1 MGALGQAAQA
11 NPCACQQPLSNGVY
25 PDSGIPPC
33 PPGQWY
39 SANCTEAEANMPFC
53 AGIPYGQP
61 GYEQCVQNDA
71 AQASNATGAMGQ
83 PVNYSAGYEAIIASL
98 PPPTPATKTPAG
110 TTPTSSGSGSST
122 PTSGAAGSG
131 VTQSQITTAATTSS
145 TDVSGSTTATPTPSD
160 FAWLT
165 ESMVD
170 GIPNWALLA
179 GGGLVLLLFLGGKR

>member
-1 MGALGQAAQA
+1 MGALAQAQA

-61 GYEQCVQNDA
+61 GYEQCVAADA
-71 AQASNATGAMGQ
+71 AQATDATGAFGQ
-83 PVNYSAGYEAIIASL
+83 TVNESAGYNAIIASL
-98 PPPTPATKTPAG
+98 PPPPTPKTPATPAA
-110 TTPTSSGSGSST
+110 TPT
-122 PTSGAAGSG
+122 PPAAGSG
-131 VTQSQITTAATTSS
+131 VTQSQVTTAATTSN
-145 TDVSGSTTATPTPSD
+145 TDVSGSTTAVAAPSD
-160 FAWLT
+160 FAWFT
-165 ESMVD
+165 ESMFD

-179 GGGLVLLLFLGGKR
+179 GAGLGLFLLFGGRR